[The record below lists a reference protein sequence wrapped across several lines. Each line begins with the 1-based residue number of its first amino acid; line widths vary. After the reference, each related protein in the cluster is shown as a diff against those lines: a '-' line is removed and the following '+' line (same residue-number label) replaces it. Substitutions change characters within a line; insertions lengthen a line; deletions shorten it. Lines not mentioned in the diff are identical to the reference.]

1 MRKKIKAISI
11 KAIMLTFGAGVL
23 FSCDM
28 HTDSPGYEFMPDM
41 YRSPAIEP
49 YMDYGWIKEETNVE
63 LTKQLS
69 AMHPPINTVPFHGDV
84 GDENMVFYL
93 PYSRKA
99 NKFAPKTHN
108 LLAKDG
114 WNIGTTAEGDY
125 YKSANDKNPIQ
136 LTADNEEEIFD
147 EGKYLFDINCKHCH
161 GEKGEGDG
169 PMVESGAYAGVP
181 DYKNLQN
188 LADGQIFYAIYYGK
202 GMMGAH
208 ANLLTIKEMWTLV
221 HYVNKFRFDDYGESF
236 SEAASESDATEA
248 SDSTS
253 VSDSTDTK

>member
-11 KAIMLTFGAGVL
+11 KAIALTFGAGLL

-28 HTDSPGYEFMPDM
+28 NPDSPGLEYMPDM

-49 YMDYGWIKEETNVE
+49 YVDYGWIKEETDVD
-63 LTKQLS
+63 LTKQES
-69 AMHPPINTVPFHGDV
+69 AKHPPIHTVAYHGAV
-84 GDENMVFYL
+84 GEENLVFYL
-93 PYSRKA
+93 PYERQAS
-99 NKFAPKTHN
+99 KFAPKTHN

-125 YKSANDKNPIQ
+125 MKAAADKNPIK
-136 LTADNEEEIFD
+136 LTSENEKEVFE

-161 GEKGEGDG
+161 GEKGNGEG
-169 PMVESGAYAGVP
+169 PMVKSGAYAGVP
-181 DYKNLQN
+181 DYKNLQSIT
-188 LADGQIFYAIYYGK
+188 DGQIFYSIYYGK

-208 ANLLTIKEMWTLV
+208 ANLLTKKEIWTLV
-221 HYVNKFRFDDYGESF
+221 HYVDKFRIDNYGGF
-236 SEAASESDATEA
+236 SSDSTSE

-253 VSDSTDTK
+253 VSDSTSTN